1 MYLKEVM
8 CECLVCIISYYP
20 LVKVRSDEGNTIC
33 LHKRKEF
40 FDQVSCYQFLKS
52 RTVPQSNVFDNHL
65 FPLSETSRPT
75 DTHELYNWDMSVLCM
90 YCNSFKQKFLSSV
103 TEN

>member
-20 LVKVRSDEGNTIC
+20 LVKVRSDEGNIIC

-40 FDQVSCYQFLKS
+40 FVQVNRYQFLKS
-52 RTVPQSNVFDNHL
+52 RPVPQSYLFDNHL
-65 FPLSETSRPT
+65 FPLSETSRST
-75 DTHELYNWDMSVLCM
+75 DTHELYNCDMSVWRM
-90 YCNSFKQKFLSSV
+90 
-103 TEN
+103 